1 MNNNRIRNLYTNS
14 SNNDVINNVVC
25 ETTYKKSDYS
35 QLLRVVS
42 RNRWDED
49 GKTIYDLS
57 RAQYDDEAVALEQM
71 KRQQW

>member
-42 RNRWDED
+42 RNRWDAD

-71 KRQQW
+71 KGQQW